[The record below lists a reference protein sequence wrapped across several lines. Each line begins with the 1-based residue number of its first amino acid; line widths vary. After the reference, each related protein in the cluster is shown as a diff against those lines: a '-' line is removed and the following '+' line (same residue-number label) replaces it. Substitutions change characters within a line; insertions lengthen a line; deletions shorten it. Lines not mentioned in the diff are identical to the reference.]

1 MAGYAARMS
10 PTGIPERVCVYC
22 ASSTQCDPAFH
33 AAARRLGELLAG
45 ADVGI
50 VYGGGSVGSMGALAD
65 GALEAG
71 GDVEGVIPEF
81 MYDLE
86 WAHEGLSHLEVVD
99 DMHTRK
105 QLMIAEVDAIIALPG
120 GSGTFEE
127 LLEAITWKRLELHD
141 HPIVIVN
148 TRGYYNALLRAL
160 EQAVDLNFMGERR
173 EEALWSVVESPD
185 DVLEAIA
192 EAWPLEEH
200 SDDEELEL
208 EDQLEGALEEQGEV

>member
-1 MAGYAARMS
+1 MS
-10 PTGIPERVCVYC
+10 PEGLPERVCVYC
-22 ASSTQCDPAFH
+22 ASSTRCDPAFH
-33 AAARRLGELLAG
+33 AAARRLGELLGGAG
-45 ADVGI
+45 IGV

-65 GALEAG
+65 GALAAG

-81 MYDLE
+81 MVELE
-86 WAHEGLSHLEVVD
+86 WAHEGLSQLEVVD
-99 DMHTRK
+99 HMHTRK
-105 QLMIAEVDAIIALPG
+105 QRMIADVDAIVALPG

-173 EEALWSVVESPD
+173 EEGLWSVVESPEE
-185 DVLEAIA
+185 VLEAIA
-192 EAWPLEEH
+192 VAWREEAPQAEA
-200 SDDEELEL
+200 D
-208 EDQLEGALEEQGEV
+208 

>member
-1 MAGYAARMS
+1 MIGMLPGMS
-10 PTGIPERVCVYC
+10 PDGHPERVCVYC
-22 ASSTQCDPAFH
+22 ASSTLCDPGFH

-45 ADVGI
+45 AGVGV

-65 GALEAG
+65 GAIEAG
-71 GDVEGVIPEF
+71 GHVEGVIPEF

-99 DMHTRK
+99 DMHQRK
-105 QLMIAEVDAIIALPG
+105 RLMIADVDAIIALPG

-127 LLEAITWKRLELHD
+127 LLEAITWKRLELHA

-148 TRGYYNALLRAL
+148 TNGYYNALLRAL

-173 EEALWSVVESPD
+173 EEGLWSVVESPD
-185 DVLEAIA
+185 EVLEAIA
-192 EAWPLEEH
+192 AAWP
-200 SDDEELEL
+200 
-208 EDQLEGALEEQGEV
+208 EDAPSV